1 MAVTYKPTSIKKYEY
16 GNENSKLGKGP
27 IPFINNHWKKFDFQ
41 NLKNLILSCLRINPE
56 DRITVDEAINHP
68 WFDY

>member
-1 MAVTYKPTSIKKYEY
+1 MIFLNPFSVWNPLV
-16 GNENSKLGKGP
+16 NENSKLGKGP